1 MARLRSYPLM
11 SLAVMAAALAATAPA
26 QAAPDAG
33 KKACLQDA
41 KKLCPAEMK
50 TLSRKRVQACL
61 IAKMSQVS
69 PVCHAT
75 MMTLKSQHDAARHQ
89 PALPAKR

>member
-1 MARLRSYPLM
+1 MARLRSYPLL

-26 QAAPDAG
+26 QAAPDPG

-61 IAKMSQVS
+61 IAKMPQVS

-75 MMTLKSQHDAARHQ
+75 MMTLKAQHDAGM
-89 PALPAKR
+89 PAKR

>member
-11 SLAVMAAALAATAPA
+11 SLAVMAAALAAPA
-26 QAAPDAG
+26 LAAPDPG

-61 IAKMSQVS
+61 IAKMAQVS

-75 MMTLKSQHDAARHQ
+75 MMTLKSQHDAGM
-89 PALPAKR
+89 PAKR

>member
-1 MARLRSYPLM
+1 MARFRSYPLM
-11 SLAVMAAALAATAPA
+11 SLAVLAAALAATATAPA
-26 QAAPDAG
+26 QAAPDPG

-61 IAKMSQVS
+61 IAKMAQVS

-75 MMTLKSQHDAARHQ
+75 MMTLKGQHDAA
-89 PALPAKR
+89 LPAKH